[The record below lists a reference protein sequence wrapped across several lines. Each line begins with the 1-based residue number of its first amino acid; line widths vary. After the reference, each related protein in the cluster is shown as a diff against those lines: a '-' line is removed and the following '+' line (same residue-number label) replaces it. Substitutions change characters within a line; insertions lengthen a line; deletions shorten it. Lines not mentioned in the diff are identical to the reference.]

1 MTISVRRPDDPS
13 AGGPIC
19 GCFVQLPPITVVDR
33 RATTPTPR
41 VRRAEGEED
50 EEAETLVSCWATFS
64 WSGQVD
70 RMLESNDTGRD
81 NKFRDLGRSI
91 FKPRIQEFQLRKYK
105 GSGVI
110 FLE

>member
-41 VRRAEGEED
+41 VRRAEGEEA
-50 EEAETLVSCWATFS
+50 EERNA
-64 WSGQVD
+64 
-70 RMLESNDTGRD
+70 RIMLGDV
-81 NKFRDLGRSI
+81 
-91 FKPRIQEFQLRKYK
+91 QLERA
-105 GSGVI
+105 S
-110 FLE
+110 